1 MMMQFKPQEKLQ
13 TALAASELF
22 AAWVDG
28 RLNAPFLKPGHG
40 DARVELE
47 MALAPVEG
55 HRGPTPLFGSS
66 WVPGWAEDLAE
77 DLPDAGD
84 RAAFRENLGRLRDG
98 AADVVVTGQQPG
110 FLGGPLYTL
119 YKIATAVELA
129 RLRTERGL
137 PTVPVFW
144 SGDDD
149 DDLAEALSP
158 VAWDPGPD
166 QAVRATAVPLDGKRA
181 PVIGR
186 LSRQPW
192 QEEAAAWL
200 TSSAKS
206 GGLAGE
212 LADLWSMARA
222 EDWPLSRVNRR
233 LVLRLFSGSGLVV
246 VSGDDPGLHTVSHPL
261 YETIRERGEALREAG
276 HSRGRELV
284 DMGWHA
290 QINDRSLARPLFR
303 IVDGRR
309 VPQPS
314 SELPADTAGIRPG
327 VMLRSPVQDWLLRPA
342 AVVVGPGELAYLRQL
357 DAVYEVLGVPRPPL
371 VPRLFAWAV
380 PRDFPVQRLEDF
392 RKAGR
397 VDPAAGAR
405 LADRAAKE
413 AGRLL
418 ATILTDEVGL
428 TPDRA
433 ADLAAGRTRRWRKGV
448 EAMLK
453 DEMRRQAERAAP
465 SRPGWV
471 FPDGQRQ
478 ERKLALGC
486 AAAFWGGDFVA
497 TVRRAARAHLEMGA
511 TGDWR
516 EFTLEVPALGQEKV
530 K

>member
-13 TALAASELF
+13 TALPASELF
-22 AAWVDG
+22 AAWVAG
-28 RLNAPFLKPGHG
+28 RLNAPFLEPGHG
-40 DARVELE
+40 DSRAELE
-47 MALAPVEG
+47 RALASGEG
-55 HRGPTPLFGSS
+55 SSGPAPLFGSS
-66 WVPGWAEDLAE
+66 WVPGWAEDLE
-77 DLPDAGD
+77 KDLPEEGD
-84 RAAFRENLGRLRDG
+84 RTTFRENLVRLRDG
-98 AADVVVTGQQPG
+98 TADVVVTGQQPG

-129 RLRTERGL
+129 HWRTSKGL

-158 VAWDPGPD
+158 VAWDSDQDRPFRAPALPG
-166 QAVRATAVPLDGKRA
+166 DGQRN

-192 QEEAAAWL
+192 QEQAASWL
-200 TSSAKS
+200 ARSAGS
-206 GGLAGE
+206 GKLAAE
-212 LADLWSMARA
+212 LAVLWSLARA

-233 LVLRLFSGSGLVV
+233 LVLRLFAGSGLMV
-246 VSGDDPGLHTVSHPL
+246 VSGDDPGLHTVAKPL
-261 YETIRERGEALREAG
+261 YEIVREKGEDLQEAG
-276 HSRGRELV
+276 RSRGRELV

-309 VPQPS
+309 VPQTS
-314 SELPADTAGIRPG
+314 AELPADTGEIRPG

-357 DAVYEVLGVPRPPL
+357 DSVYGILGVARPPL

-380 PRDFPVQRLEDF
+380 PPEFPVRRFEDF
-392 RKAGR
+392 RKAGQ

-405 LADRAAKE
+405 LADRAAHE
-413 AGRLL
+413 AGR
-418 ATILTDEVGL
+418 ILTAILTEEVGL
-428 TPDRA
+428 PPDRA

-448 EAMLK
+448 EAMLN

-471 FPDGQRQ
+471 FPAGQRQ

-486 AAAFWGGDFVA
+486 AASLWGEDFVA
-497 TVRRAARAHLEMGA
+497 TVRSAARAHLEMGA

-516 EFTLEVPALGQEKV
+516 EFTLEVPALGQGKV